1 MCLYPSLCVCAPDG
15 VTDRLSIRVVNK
27 CWIMNW
33 TGLDWTGLDW
43 TELHAHTTC
52 PSPQLHPVSCLGS
65 NSPMLCP
72 SPSWFRSR
80 FFFKVL

>member
-1 MCLYPSLCVCAPDG
+1 MLVKQLGSKQMLDYE
-15 VTDRLSIRVVNK
+15 
-27 CWIMNW
+27 
-33 TGLDWTGLDW
+33 LDWTGLDW

-80 FFFKVL
+80 FFFKSALRVTPLQLHV